1 MEPNQQLPIQGAS
14 ACVWRDGKVLLI
26 QRARPPGVGLWSLPG
41 GKVKMGETALAAAI
55 RELFEETGVRAELSH
70 LIGTYEI
77 KGVSGEIWYSIACFF
92 GHSVSG
98 EAVAA
103 SDAAGLR
110 WVDPDDLD
118 QFNLAPNIK
127 MAVTDAR
134 KFLSV

>member
-1 MEPNQQLPIQGAS
+1 LEPNQQLPIRGAS

-26 QRARPPGVGLWSLPG
+26 QRGKPPGVGLWSLPG
-41 GKVKMGETALAAAI
+41 GKVKTGETALAAAA
-55 RELFEETGVRAELSH
+55 RELFEETGLCAELSH
-70 LIGTYEI
+70 LVGTYEI
-77 KGVSGEIWYSIACFF
+77 KGPSGEIRYSISCFF

-118 QFNLAPNIK
+118 QFDLAPNIK
-127 MAVTDAR
+127 TAVSDAR

>member
-26 QRARPPGVGLWSLPG
+26 QRGKPPGVGLWSLPG
-41 GKVKMGETALAAAI
+41 GKVKTGETAQDAAA
-55 RELFEETGVRAELSH
+55 RELFEETGIRAELSH

-77 KGVSGEIWYSIACFF
+77 RSPSGEILYSIACFF
-92 GHSVSG
+92 GRSIFG

-103 SDAAGLR
+103 SDAMGLL
-110 WVDPDDLD
+110 WVDPADLD

-127 MAVTDAR
+127 TAVTDAR